1 MYGMK
6 ESKIGSHKKMNNT
19 KIVYDCQKNSTSFVP
34 LSAAELADIEA
45 AAALAAEQAAKELEA
60 PVVEE

>member
-1 MYGMK
+1 
-6 ESKIGSHKKMNNT
+6 MNNT